1 MVLIVLIYVINIF
14 LLVININGWEF
25 SNYIGII
32 KLIWLWI
39 DKDVMKYFNYLL
51 IIIII
56 IYVLVLNFLKDLGY
70 FRVVRF

>member
-14 LLVININGWEF
+14 LQVININGWEF